1 MSVGQF
7 KVAVFVMAKD
17 WTGGWISLLR
27 YSHTVGYFIAVKTD
41 ELPPQTV
48 VRDKAK
54 QSSI

>member
-54 QSSI
+54 QSCI